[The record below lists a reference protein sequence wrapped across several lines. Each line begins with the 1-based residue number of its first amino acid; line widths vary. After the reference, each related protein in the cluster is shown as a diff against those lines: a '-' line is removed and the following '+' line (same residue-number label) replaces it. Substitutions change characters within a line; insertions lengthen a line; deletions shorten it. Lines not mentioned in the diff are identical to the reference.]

1 VAPRLPIRTTET
13 ISRDAKNHEITRS
26 RNHTIF
32 WYAHEF
38 YSGEPFMVEPRA
50 PKHQRE
56 RRVGAFREEIDLIL
70 EGELGDPRIGLAAVT
85 EVVLAPG
92 GKMARV
98 FVRVDGDDEEAEQ
111 TLAGLNAAKGFIRH
125 QLTDRMGLRHAPEL
139 VFVIDRS
146 EQYVSRI
153 DELLGRT
160 KRKRKR

>member
-1 VAPRLPIRTTET
+1 
-13 ISRDAKNHEITRS
+13 
-26 RNHTIF
+26 
-32 WYAHEF
+32 
-38 YSGEPFMVEPRA
+38 MVEPRA
-50 PKHQRE
+50 PKYQRE
-56 RRVGAFREEIDLIL
+56 RRVEAFREEIDLIL

-92 GKMARV
+92 GKLARV
-98 FVRVDGDDEEAEQ
+98 FVRVDGDEEEAEQ

-125 QLTDRMGLRHAPEL
+125 QLSDRLGLRHPPEL

-160 KRKRKR
+160 KRKRKT

>member
-1 VAPRLPIRTTET
+1 MLM
-13 ISRDAKNHEITRS
+13 SF
-26 RNHTIF
+26 IF
-32 WYAHEF
+32 WSF
-38 YSGEPFMVEPRA
+38 FMVEPRA

-70 EGELGDPRIGLAAVT
+70 EGELGDPRIGLVAVT

-98 FVRVDGDDEEAEQ
+98 FVRVDGDGDQAEQ
-111 TLAGLNAAKGFIRH
+111 TLDGLNAAKGFIRH
-125 QLTDRMGLRHAPEL
+125 QLAESMGLRHAPEL

-146 EQYVSRI
+146 EQYSSRI

-160 KRKRKR
+160 KRKKKS

>member
-1 VAPRLPIRTTET
+1 
-13 ISRDAKNHEITRS
+13 
-26 RNHTIF
+26 
-32 WYAHEF
+32 
-38 YSGEPFMVEPRA
+38 MVEPRA

-56 RRVGAFREEIDLIL
+56 RRVEALREEIDLIL

-92 GKMARV
+92 AKMARV

-125 QLTDRMGLRHAPEL
+125 QLADRIGLRHAPEL
-139 VFVIDRS
+139 AFVIDRS

-160 KRKRKR
+160 RKRRRS

>member
-1 VAPRLPIRTTET
+1 
-13 ISRDAKNHEITRS
+13 
-26 RNHTIF
+26 
-32 WYAHEF
+32 
-38 YSGEPFMVEPRA
+38 MVEVRP

-56 RRVGAFREEIDLIL
+56 RRVEAFREEIDLIL
-70 EGELGDPRIGLAAVT
+70 EGELGDPRIGLSAVT

-98 FVRVDGDDEEAEQ
+98 FVRVHGGEEEAEE

-125 QLTDRMGLRHAPEL
+125 QLAERMGLRQAPEL

-146 EQYVSRI
+146 EQYASRI

-160 KRKRKR
+160 KKRKKS